1 MLPKINRSHQNC
13 LHQGKSRQK
22 GLTLIE
28 VMVAFFILVTGI
40 LGAVAMQASSKKGSF
55 DAMQRS
61 VASSLAQDI
70 LERMRSNSSSI
81 AVLEAYE
88 GTYGATLNAVPE
100 IRCNSADS
108 LCSNQNMVVND
119 LYEWELGIMGAD
131 VKNGED
137 STGGLLDGSACI
149 THLNNQVRIVISWQ
163 GREATSD
170 AYSAADYNSQQ
181 ANLSALAA
189 SCGQAGNKRR
199 QVAIEAFIF

>member
-1 MLPKINRSHQNC
+1 MDGWMKY
-13 LHQGKSRQK
+13 QK
-22 GLTLIE
+22 GMTLLE
-28 VMVAFFILVTGI
+28 VMIAFFILVTGI
-40 LGAVAMQASSKKGSF
+40 LGAVAMQATSKKGSF

-70 LERMRSNSSSI
+70 LERMRSNSSST

-88 GTYGATLNAVPE
+88 GTYGATLNPVPE
-100 IRCNSADS
+100 IRCNSAAS
-108 LCSNQNMVVND
+108 LCTNQNMVVND
-119 LYEWELGIMGAD
+119 LYEWELSIMGAD

-137 STGGLLDGSACI
+137 STGGLLDGLACI
-149 THLNNQVRIVISWQ
+149 SHLNNQVRIVISWQ

-170 AYSAADYNSQQ
+170 AYASVDYTS

-189 SCGQAGNKRR
+189 SCGLAGNTRR